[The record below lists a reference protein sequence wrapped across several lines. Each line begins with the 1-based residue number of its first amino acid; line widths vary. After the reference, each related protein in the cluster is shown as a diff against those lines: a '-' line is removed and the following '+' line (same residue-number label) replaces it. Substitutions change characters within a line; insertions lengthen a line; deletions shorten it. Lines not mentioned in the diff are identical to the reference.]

1 MGGDSGPCLTYTIPY
16 PKACVKCKMEHGIL
30 YYFGIAFIAMAIVK
44 GVQLI
49 WHLLK
54 GRNGNGRK

>member
-1 MGGDSGPCLTYTIPY
+1 M
-16 PKACVKCKMEHGIL
+16 KHGIL

-49 WHLLK
+49 WHPVKERLS
-54 GRNGNGRK
+54 NGNK

>member
-1 MGGDSGPCLTYTIPY
+1 M
-16 PKACVKCKMEHGIL
+16 KHGIL

-49 WHLLK
+49 WHPVKERDRTSTRL
-54 GRNGNGRK
+54 NSSH